1 MPMYEYQCTACDH
14 RFERIQKFSDPP
26 VDECPSC
33 GEHKV
38 QKLLSSPAIQFK
50 GTGWYI
56 TDYAKKG
63 PAGTDTN
70 APATA
75 DGSKDK
81 ETKKESKESKESTES
96 SKESRESK
104 ESKESKGSK
113 ESKESKGSKESK
125 SPPQASGSTSTP
137 KASGE

>member
-1 MPMYEYQCTACDH
+1 MPLYEYECAACGH

-26 VDECPSC
+26 VEECPNCS
-33 GEHKV
+33 ERQV

-63 PAGTDTN
+63 AGAADAKTGAATDT
-70 APATA
+70 AK
-75 DGSKDK
+75 DGGS
-81 ETKKESKESKESTES
+81 ESTKSKQSGE

-104 ESKESKGSK
+104 ESKESRESK
-113 ESKESKGSKESK
+113 ESGESKESKKSKESK
-125 SPPQASGSTSTP
+125 SA
-137 KASGE
+137 